1 MTAAAKKRARYY
13 NDAAILVR
21 LAKGPATSGD
31 LSKAVYGTDDD
42 YGRRAVWVA
51 ICRLRKRGVDIVTET
66 VESLERDWRQYRLG
80 SVATCPYCGGAGMVG
95 MKNDEVT
102 G

>member
-1 MTAAAKKRARYY
+1 MTTTADKRARYY

-31 LSKAVYGTDDD
+31 LAKAVYGTDDD

-51 ICRLRKRGVDIVTET
+51 IHRLRKRGVDIVTET
-66 VESLERDWRQYRLG
+66 AGNWERDWEQYRLG
-80 SVATCPYCGGAGMVG
+80 SVATCPYCGGAGVVG
-95 MKNDEVT
+95 PGSEEA